1 MANSTNKQIASGI
14 AALVR
19 GQRFSGSG
27 VWRQSGNATLRIQ
40 TQTEA
45 IVNALSRIP
54 SIETQEEE
62 ERESDKQHAELIDA
76 LKGDGASSPS
86 QKVEESSKKKGLLG
100 AASAGI
106 MGTKGLVGGLGNI
119 IKRLSSPFKK
129 GGTLAKI
136 LGGFVGGVAGIG
148 SLIPKGLMAAIRF
161 FFKGLRFLG
170 FGAIGLAIAGFL
182 TLDEK
187 TQQEYIDKFFN
198 VVNAVGNFFKTIS
211 KQFTTSFMTE
221 FEEIGGNEELDR
233 LGKAWDNFT
242 GKVGEQADGLL
253 NYVSNIEVK
262 FDGKVYTGKQLAEF
276 FGVVSA
282 RTSKNL
288 IRFAAATLEYLA
300 DPEMAIKDLKNVIT
314 TAIDDFGYSFSEIF
328 SRAGLIRMLESY
340 GLGILVTDSFRENAA
355 DDQILRAM
363 RAGRGMI
370 RRDQT
375 VATPMSMEDFGAFSF
390 PNLIG
395 EGWDIYNRYV
405 NTLYRDTG
413 RIIQMGNEGMKNLI
427 LGDNFGGDPLA
438 GVGTVIDNSTAINQE
453 NLIINRLLNS
463 RGEKVVGEEKPIGK

>member
-136 LGGFVGGVAGIG
+136 LGGFVGGVAGIA

-187 TQQEYIDKFFN
+187 TQQEYIDKFFS

-221 FEEIGGNEELDR
+221 FETIGGNEELDR

-242 GKVGEQADGLL
+242 GKVGEQADGLID
-253 NYVSNIEVK
+253 YVSNIEIK
-262 FDGKVYTGKQLAEF
+262 FDGKVYTGKELAEF

-288 IRFAAATLEYLA
+288 ISFAAATLEYLA
-300 DPEMAIKDLKNVIT
+300 DPEMAIKDLKKVIT
-314 TAIDDFGYSFSEIF
+314 TAIDDFGYSFSELF
-328 SRAGLIRMLESY
+328 SKAGLVRMLESY
-340 GLGILVTDSFRENAA
+340 GLGILVSKNFRQEAA
-355 DDQILRAM
+355 NEQ
-363 RAGRGMI
+363 MI
-370 RRDQT
+370 RALRSGRDLMPSDT
-375 VATPMSMEDFGAFSF
+375 VEREMSISDFGTFST
-390 PNLIG
+390 PNLIK
-395 EGWDIYNRYV
+395 EGFNIYSRYV
-405 NTLYRDTG
+405 NTLFRDTG
-413 RIIQMGNEGMKNLI
+413 RIIEMGNQGMKDLI

-463 RGEKVVGEEKPIGK
+463 RGEKVAREEKPIGK

>member
-211 KQFTTSFMTE
+211 NQFTTSFMTE
-221 FEEIGGNEELDR
+221 FEKVGGNEELDR
-233 LGKAWDNFT
+233 LGKAWNNFT

-253 NYVSNIEVK
+253 DYVSKIEVK

-288 IRFAAATLEYLA
+288 ISFAAATLEYLA
-300 DPEMAIKDLKNVIT
+300 DPEMAIKDLKKVIT
-314 TAIDDFGYSFSEIF
+314 TAIDDFGYSFSELF
-328 SRAGLIRMLESY
+328 SKAGLVRMLESY
-340 GLGILVTDSFRENAA
+340 GLGVLVSKNFRQEAA
-355 DDQILRAM
+355 NEQ
-363 RAGRGMI
+363 MI
-370 RRDQT
+370 RALRSGRDLLPSDT
-375 VATPMSMEDFGAFSF
+375 VEREMSASDFGAFSA
-390 PNLIG
+390 PNLIK
-395 EGWDIYNRYV
+395 EGYNIYSRYV
-405 NTLYRDTG
+405 NTLFRDTG

>member
-76 LKGDGASSPS
+76 LRGDGASSPS

-221 FEEIGGNEELDR
+221 FEKVGGNEELDR
-233 LGKAWDNFT
+233 LGKAWNNFT

-253 NYVSNIEVK
+253 DYVSKIEVK

-288 IRFAAATLEYLA
+288 ISFAAATLEYLA
-300 DPEMAIKDLKNVIT
+300 DPEMAIKDLKKVIT
-314 TAIDDFGYSFSEIF
+314 TAIDDFGYSFTELF
-328 SRAGLIRMLESY
+328 SKAGLVRMLESY
-340 GLGILVTDSFRENAA
+340 GLGVLVSKNFRQEAA
-355 DDQILRAM
+355 NEQ
-363 RAGRGMI
+363 MI
-370 RRDQT
+370 RALRSGRDLLPSDT
-375 VATPMSMEDFGAFSF
+375 VEREMSASDFGAFSA
-390 PNLIG
+390 PSLIG
-395 EGWDIYNRYV
+395 EGYNIYSRYV
-405 NTLYRDTG
+405 NTLFRDTG